1 MPTILLAQR
10 LSQSS
15 SSSSTALTR
24 RSSIADYIELD
35 GAALVVTGASSGI
48 GRAFAIEA
56 SRHGARI
63 ALCAR
68 REDALE
74 EVKSSLSGD
83 GHIVAPYDLSALEGI
98 PDLLKGIAREMG
110 PLSGLVH
117 AAGIHSTSSLRGITP
132 EQLSSMFEIN
142 VSTAF
147 MLAKGFRHKQ
157 VRDDHSSIV
166 FLSSVAGMTGQAG
179 VSVYSATKGA
189 VASLARSLAVELARE
204 GIRVN
209 SVAPGIVE
217 TELTAGIRSAIGA
230 QAWADVEAAHPLG
243 IGSADDVAKAI
254 LYLVSPASRWATGT
268 SLVIDGGYTA
278 Q

>member
-1 MPTILLAQR
+1 MKA
-10 LSQSS
+10 
-15 SSSSTALTR
+15 
-24 RSSIADYIELD
+24 
-35 GAALVVTGASSGI
+35 
-48 GRAFAIEA
+48 
-56 SRHGARI
+56 
-63 ALCAR
+63 
-68 REDALE
+68 
-74 EVKSSLSGD
+74 SLSGS
-83 GHIVAPYDLSALEGI
+83 GHTVVQYDLSQLDGI
-98 PDLLKGIAREMG
+98 PALLKGIATEMG

-117 AAGIHSTSSLRGITP
+117 AAGVHSTSALRGITA

-142 VSTAF
+142 VSTAV

-157 VRDDHSSIV
+157 VRAAHSSIV

-189 VASLARSLAVELARE
+189 VASLARSLAIELARE

-217 TELTAGIRSAIGA
+217 TELSAGIRAAIGE